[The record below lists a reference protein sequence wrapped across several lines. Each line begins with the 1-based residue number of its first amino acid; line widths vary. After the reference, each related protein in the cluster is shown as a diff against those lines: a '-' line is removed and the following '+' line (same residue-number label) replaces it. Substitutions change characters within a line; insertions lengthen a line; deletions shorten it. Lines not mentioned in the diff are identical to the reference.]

1 MFSPAEVISADPAG
15 FSRLIKWAL
24 SALLIVLAIRYL
36 IDRCLT
42 GWSGSSVGAKR
53 IPNSVSLRS
62 KPVLTEA
69 EARFFRSLESAVDG
83 EYLIW
88 PQLPLWTFIDTQ
100 YNDVAFTNRI
110 DRKRVDFCL
119 VDRQT
124 CTVYKAIE
132 LDDRTHQT

>member
-15 FSRLIKWAL
+15 FSRLIKWAV

-62 KPVLTEA
+62 KPVLSDA
-69 EARFFRSLESAVDG
+69 EARFFRSLESAVDE
-83 EYLIW
+83 EYLVW
-88 PQLPLWTFIDTQ
+88 PQLPLWTFIETRS
-100 YNDVAFTNRI
+100 NDPGA
-110 DRKRVDFCL
+110 
-119 VDRQT
+119 
-124 CTVYKAIE
+124 TVSFKNKN
-132 LDDRTHQT
+132 